1 MLKFLNI
8 NRLGWTVSIL
18 LAILVLFPLAAV
30 IIQVLLPGVFFG
42 NLNFGDLS
50 LLLDVFRRPL
60 WRKSLENSLLLG
72 IGTAF
77 FGTVLGTVLAVI
89 RSRWKFAGAAA
100 LDAAAWILFIMPSF
114 ILAQGWIMF
123 SAGNGL
129 ASSLFGWHWVSSA
142 VFSPAG
148 LIAVMTFSKFPLA
161 YLAVRA
167 AMEWKMDMLSQAA
180 RLCGARPWRVWS
192 TIEMPLL
199 LPSICSGALLV
210 FMDTIGDFGLPSAI
224 AVVYRFP
231 TLPYSIYSAI
241 YTSPIRF
248 DMAGVLSLYLVLI
261 IALAIAAQFYIL
273 RRSRYDILSGGAVRM
288 VPGSAG
294 RYNWALSGAV
304 ILLLIV
310 VIGIPIG
317 SSIVMSVLQV
327 QSNGLVIS
335 NLTLLHYA
343 QLFRQGADLFPGIG
357 RSLAIA
363 AAAAGLGL
371 FIGLGAAFV
380 LSYSRFRFKKVI
392 EAATLISFAVPGVV
406 LGIGY
411 IFVWN
416 QKWLEDIGLRLYG
429 KPAIL
434 VLAAIAGAIPVIT
447 RIITGSMAKVPEH
460 LLDAAQMQGA
470 SLVSR
475 VRRILIPLI
484 RGALVSGALAA
495 FGSCVFDLAVNSIL
509 FPPNFVTL
517 PIVIDD
523 AFEDMRFGYASAA
536 TVTGGSIIVLILIG
550 IESIFRKKGATA

>member
-1 MLKFLNI
+1 MLKALNV

-72 IGTAF
+72 MGTAF
-77 FGTVLGTVLAVI
+77 FGTALGTMLAVV
-89 RSRWKFAGAAA
+89 RSRWKFAGATA
-100 LDAAAWILFIMPSF
+100 LDAAAWVLFIMPSF

-129 ASSLFGWHWVSSA
+129 AASLFGWHWVSSA

-273 RRSRYDILSGGAVRM
+273 RRSRYDILSGRAVRM
-288 VPGSAG
+288 VPESAG
-294 RYNWALSGAV
+294 RYNWTLNGAV
-304 ILLLIV
+304 VLLLII

-317 SSIVMSVLQV
+317 SSIVMSFLQV
-327 QSNGLVIS
+327 QSDGFVMS
-335 NLTLLHYA
+335 NLTLQHYA
-343 QLFRQGADLFPGIG
+343 RLFRQGADLFPGMG

-363 AAAAGLGL
+363 AAAAVLGL
-371 FIGLGAAFV
+371 IIGLGAAFV

-447 RIITGSMAKVPEH
+447 RVITGSMAKVPEH

-484 RGALVSGALAA
+484 KGALVSGALAA

-523 AFEDMRFGYASAA
+523 AFEDMQFGYASAA
-536 TVTGGSIIVLILIG
+536 TVTGGGIIVLILIV
-550 IESIFRKKGATA
+550 IESFFKRKGATA

>member
-1 MLKFLNI
+1 MLKALNV

-50 LLLDVFRRPL
+50 LLLEVFRRPL

-72 IGTAF
+72 LGTAF
-77 FGTVLGTVLAVI
+77 FGTVLGTMLAVV

-129 ASSLFGWHWVSSA
+129 AASIFGWDWASSA

-261 IALAIAAQFYIL
+261 IALAIAAQFYLL
-273 RRSRYDILSGGAVRM
+273 RRSRYDILSGRAVRM
-288 VPGSAG
+288 VPESAG
-294 RYNWALSGAV
+294 RYNWMLSGAV

-317 SSIVMSVLQV
+317 SSMVMSVLQV
-327 QSNGLVIS
+327 QSDGFVRS
-335 NLTLLHYA
+335 NLTLQHYA
-343 QLFRQGADLFPGIG
+343 QLFQHGADLFPGIG

-363 AAAAGLGL
+363 AAAAVLGL
-371 FIGLGAAFV
+371 IIGLGAAFV

-416 QKWLEDIGLRLYG
+416 QKWLEEIGLRLYG

-484 RGALVSGALAA
+484 KGALISGALAA

-536 TVTGGSIIVLILIG
+536 TVTGGGIIVLILIV
-550 IESIFRKKGATA
+550 IESIFRRKGATA

>member
-1 MLKFLNI
+1 MLKALNV
-8 NRLGWTVSIL
+8 NRLGWIVSIL

-42 NLNFGDLS
+42 ELNFGDLS
-50 LLLDVFRRPL
+50 LLLDVFNRPL

-72 IGTAF
+72 IGTTL
-77 FGTVLGTVLAVI
+77 FGTILGTVLAMA
-89 RSRWKFAGAAA
+89 RSRWSFRGAAL

-129 ASSLFGWHWVSSA
+129 AASLFGWKWVSSA

-148 LIAVMTFSKFPLA
+148 LVAVMTFSKFPLA
-161 YLAVRA
+161 YLTVRA

-180 RLCGARPWRVWS
+180 RLCGASPWRVWR
-192 TIEMPLL
+192 TVEVPLL
-199 LPSICSGALLV
+199 LPSIFSGALLV
-210 FMDTIGDFGLPSAI
+210 FMDTVGDFGLPSAI

-248 DMAGVLSLYLVLI
+248 DMAGVLSLYLVLL
-261 IALAIAAQFYIL
+261 IAMAIAVQFYVL
-273 RRSRYDILSGGAVRM
+273 RRARYDILSGRAVRSA
-288 VPGSAG
+288 PGSAG
-294 RYNWALSGAV
+294 KYSWLISCAV
-304 ILLLIV
+304 GLLLIV

-317 SSIVMSVLQV
+317 SSLVMSILQV
-327 QSNGLVIS
+327 QSGGLVRG
-335 NLTLLHYA
+335 NLTLEHYSE
-343 QLFRQGADLFPGIG
+343 LFRHGADLFPGIG
-357 RSLAIA
+357 RSLIIA
-363 AAAAGLGL
+363 AAASVFGLI
-371 FIGLGAAFV
+371 IGLGAAFV
-380 LSYSRFRFKKVI
+380 LSYSRFKFKKLI
-392 EAATLISFAVPGVV
+392 ETATLISFAVPGVV

-416 QKWLEDIGLRLYG
+416 QKWLEPLGLRLYS
-429 KPAIL
+429 KPPIL

-447 RIITGSMAKVPEH
+447 RVITGSMAKVPGH
-460 LLDAAQMQGA
+460 LLDAAQIQGA

-475 VRRILIPLI
+475 VRTILIPLI

-495 FGSCVFDLAVNSIL
+495 FGSCIFDLAVNSIL

-536 TVTGGSIIVLILIG
+536 TVTGGSIIVLILIA
-550 IESIFRKKGATA
+550 IETIFKKRGARA